1 MFVRHLQRSDG
12 RFPSAH
18 RGEINH
24 SDASFL
30 SACVFWGEEK
40 DDAFTC
46 FLAFANFSD
55 LFDSRLSPPP
65 SSLQVFLSFPSPFFF
80 YLKLHDVNIL
90 DANSLPTDW
99 ACGFMQTAD
108 SGAGLWFERPRLF
121 FCFFFARRAVL
132 SLWHSLPPAPQFPH
146 PPALPA
152 ISSVSWKTS
161 EKTYRIRAGDS
172 LWGLWKKHCVPG
184 KRRVPVYSRTTGSIS
199 GGAPPLVTRESQ
211 FMV

>member
-80 YLKLHDVNIL
+80 YLKLHNVNVL

-121 FCFFFARRAVL
+121 FFCFFCAPSCPLALALFAPRT
-132 SLWHSLPPAPQFPH
+132 SIPPPPSPASYQFCE
-146 PPALPA
+146 LEN
-152 ISSVSWKTS
+152 IRENIQNTS
-161 EKTYRIRAGDS
+161 G
-172 LWGLWKKHCVPG
+172 
-184 KRRVPVYSRTTGSIS
+184 
-199 GGAPPLVTRESQ
+199 
-211 FMV
+211 